1 MNQGTRVELTVA
13 IDSEHSGDAEYQ
25 WYRNGMPLEG
35 ETEPVCIFENI
46 MEGQEGNYSCVVTA
60 GGTSKES
67 NIAAVEI
74 IYYIVTYNAGDGRF
88 YNEKTHEY
96 DQAELEDCSFES
108 EYSIRNDW
116 QPVWDAHTFLGWS
129 YDGETVIEE
138 DSITLEDHLT
148 LIAVWYD
155 ESGYRVTY
163 DANGGTFPNGET
175 EMTSVAF
182 TQEYLQENGY
192 YVGYL
197 GNDNWIVT
205 PVRGGDTFCGW
216 SENPNW
222 TEEDYVYDDGSLNSD
237 HAPDGMA
244 VNGNITLYA
253 CWVAEEPTGND
264 GDTETDIICE
274 ECGGVGGM
282 HNPDCSQYEQSSST
296 EPMGGAVRK
305 QTVTIQSENTSFMIA
320 NDDAVDVLT
329 ITSEV
334 KGIDEV
340 IYYSWEYSLDGEEW
354 FAIGTM
360 NEDPSIFEY
369 RVAELLN
376 LGTDITFRLTVNGI
390 QSENTIHVTIQKIVM
405 EVENPA
411 TDGDITNNYGNGDNI
426 TVDGNITEN
435 GTGDAITTDGNESEI
450 GNNGTGEDVFTDNGT
465 GETVITD
472 NGTGETTGDEDAGF
486 SEEID
491 DNGTDEGVPVTDDAG
506 LFSGEEQDIEVIF
519 TA

>member
-1 MNQGTRVELTVA
+1 MTAIENEIQYNCAMERIEELLKVVNNDTPANDKNSIELVLPEVIFHSKGKEGATAMVLGEVRKLVSDVAGPLWSRHHGQVLCLVWLVELYA
-13 IDSEHSGDAEYQ
+13 
-25 WYRNGMPLEG
+25 
-35 ETEPVCIFENI
+35 
-46 MEGQEGNYSCVVTA
+46 
-60 GGTSKES
+60 S
-67 NIAAVEI
+67 NI
-74 IYYIVTYNAGDGRF
+74 T
-88 YNEKTHEY
+88 
-96 DQAELEDCSFES
+96 ES
-108 EYSIRNDW
+108 I
-116 QPVWDAHTFLGWS
+116 L
-129 YDGETVIEE
+129 
-138 DSITLEDHLT
+138 
-148 LIAVWYD
+148 
-155 ESGYRVTY
+155 
-163 DANGGTFPNGET
+163 
-175 EMTSVAF
+175 
-182 TQEYLQENGY
+182 
-192 YVGYL
+192 
-197 GNDNWIVT
+197 
-205 PVRGGDTFCGW
+205 
-216 SENPNW
+216 
-222 TEEDYVYDDGSLNSD
+222 
-237 HAPDGMA
+237 
-244 VNGNITLYA
+244 
-253 CWVAEEPTGND
+253 
-264 GDTETDIICE
+264 
-274 ECGGVGGM
+274 
-282 HNPDCSQYEQSSST
+282 
-296 EPMGGAVRK
+296 
-305 QTVTIQSENTSFMIA
+305 
-320 NDDAVDVLT
+320 
-329 ITSEV
+329 EV